1 MCSLSSC
8 PSPVWSNN
16 EGINLG
22 GNNNGEKWPGTSTT
36 TKPKHS
42 INEILSEKNEEE
54 EQNVKKEEGVEEQK
68 SFEQNLE
75 ENNNNLIKS
84 EAIKEER
91 REEEEHPH
99 QQQQPQLPLIPPTI
113 SIQNL
118 LQNFVQNLF
127 SQKST
132 QQLIPPS
139 SNNYFP
145 PFSQLQELQ
154 NNQINNWPSSLLL
167 QQQIIDNN
175 LNNSVQSPPS
185 TTNLLSFPPPPSASS
200 QTATTFFLPFP
211 QQIKMETTQQIT
223 HQNSSPS
230 PPTINCFNQS
240 NSPCNLNGGGGGIIG
255 KKQSRPT
262 FSGQQI
268 YMLEKKFEKS
278 KYLAGT
284 ERAQLA
290 KELSM
295 TESQVKVWF
304 QNRRTKWRKRES
316 ADQASRRRSEAAEAF
331 DRSISPSFLHNA
343 GGSNSPGSPLS
354 GIAAGTSSPCS
365 PENYVSSGQFST
377 TTQFIQPNNFAAF
390 SLFSAPFFRSF
401 PTQAEAHNNSAL
413 VEALCNGGRGGQ
425 TGETNESVN

>member
-54 EQNVKKEEGVEEQK
+54 EQSVKKEEGVEEQK

-84 EAIKEER
+84 ETIKEER

-99 QQQQPQLPLIPPTI
+99 QQQPQLPLIPPTI

-139 SNNYFP
+139 SNNYFSP

-200 QTATTFFLPFP
+200 QTTTTFFLPFP

-268 YMLEKKFEKS
+268 YMLEKKFENS

-295 TESQVKVWF
+295 TESQVKVGNFFWKI
-304 QNRRTKWRKRES
+304 TKKYFFN
-316 ADQASRRRSEAAEAF
+316 SRPTIKFPKS
-331 DRSISPSFLHNA
+331 SPSTTVF
-343 GGSNSPGSPLS
+343 PLFFPCL
-354 GIAAGTSSPCS
+354 SSLFF
-365 PENYVSSGQFST
+365 VSSIFHQFHILPTSVKIDVLP
-377 TTQFIQPNNFAAF
+377 Q
-390 SLFSAPFFRSF
+390 SLLTKCVLLPFLVKCGIGEIWLLTLLRFLF
-401 PTQAEAHNNSAL
+401 PL
-413 VEALCNGGRGGQ
+413 V
-425 TGETNESVN
+425 